1 MVVRVKNK
9 YKIVRIYNNNAILV
23 QGNDSKGEAVLVGKG
38 IGFGKKSG
46 MEEEISSSEIEKYFI
61 TYDDK
66 LKRDYLNLVEQLDE
80 QILAVCSE
88 IIQVANESIGPLSD
102 RVHIVL
108 TDHIG
113 FALER
118 MKLGMEIHNP
128 FLDEIKL
135 LYPKEYEMGLKAQQM
150 ILSQLGVAIV
160 EDEVAFIAL
169 HLSAAR
175 SQKDVKESVKNTRIL
190 KELVKLIETQ
200 IGTSIPKDLT
210 YSRLIH
216 HLRGAIDRI
225 ETGYQ
230 VVNPL
235 LEALKKDLKES
246 FEIAVLLKKKIES
259 EYGITVPEDE
269 VGFMAIHIDRLK
281 RNMKFTE

>member
-1 MVVRVKNK
+1 MKNK

-23 QGNDSKGEAVLVGKG
+23 QGNDTKGEAVLVGKG
-38 IGFGKKSG
+38 IGFGKKTG

-66 LKRDYLNLVEQLDE
+66 LKREYLNLVEQLDE

-88 IIQVANESIGPLSD
+88 IIQEANESIGPLSD
-102 RVHIVL
+102 RIHIVL

-190 KELVKLIETQ
+190 KELVKLIESQ
-200 IGTSIPKDLT
+200 IGISIPKDLT

-246 FEIAVLLKKKIES
+246 FDIANLLKSKIET

-281 RNMKFTE
+281 RNMKFIE

>member
-102 RVHIVL
+102 RVHIGL

>member
-1 MVVRVKNK
+1 MVVLVKNK

-23 QGNDSKGEAVLVGKG
+23 QGNDTKGEAVLVGKG
-38 IGFGKKSG
+38 IGFGKKTG

-66 LKRDYLNLVEQLDE
+66 LKREYLNLVEQLDE

-88 IIQVANESIGPLSD
+88 IIQEANESIGPLSD
-102 RVHIVL
+102 RIHIVL

-190 KELVKLIETQ
+190 KELVKLIESQ
-200 IGTSIPKDLT
+200 IGISIPKDLT

-246 FEIAVLLKKKIES
+246 FDIANLLKSKIET

-281 RNMKFTE
+281 RNMKFIE

>member
-1 MVVRVKNK
+1 MVVLVKNK

-38 IGFGKKSG
+38 IGFGKKTG

-200 IGTSIPKDLT
+200 IGISIPKDLT

-235 LEALKKDLKES
+235 LETLKKDLKDS
-246 FEIAVLLKKKIES
+246 FEIAILLKKKIET

-281 RNMKFTE
+281 RNMKFIE

>member
-1 MVVRVKNK
+1 VKNK

-23 QGNDSKGEAVLVGKG
+23 QGNDTKGEAVLVGKG
-38 IGFGKKSG
+38 IGFGKKTG

-66 LKRDYLNLVEQLDE
+66 LKREYLNLVEQLDE

-88 IIQVANESIGPLSD
+88 IIQEANESIGPLSD
-102 RVHIVL
+102 RIHIVL

-190 KELVKLIETQ
+190 KELVKLIESQ
-200 IGTSIPKDLT
+200 IGISIPKDLT

-246 FEIAVLLKKKIES
+246 FDIANLLKSKIET

-281 RNMKFTE
+281 RNMKFIE

>member
-1 MVVRVKNK
+1 MKNK

-38 IGFGKKSG
+38 IGFGKKTG

-200 IGTSIPKDLT
+200 IGISIPKDLT

-235 LEALKKDLKES
+235 LETLKKDLKDS
-246 FEIAVLLKKKIES
+246 FEIAILLKKKIET

-281 RNMKFTE
+281 RNMKFIE

>member
-1 MVVRVKNK
+1 MVVLVKNK
-9 YKIVRIYNNNAILV
+9 YRIVRIYNNNAILV

-38 IGFGKKSG
+38 IGFGKKTG

-200 IGTSIPKDLT
+200 IGISIPKDLT

-235 LEALKKDLKES
+235 LETLKKDLKES
-246 FEIAVLLKKKIES
+246 FEIAMLLKKKIET